1 MRLPHLLYC
10 LLSGVM
16 AFSVPLATAGPFDDW
31 SYRTPIQ
38 LNNAGGT
45 ETLLNFPLLVN
56 LNAGN
61 FDFGKAKADGSDVR
75 FALPGGTLLS
85 YEIEKWDPVASTAA
99 VWVKVPQI
107 DLGPAAGLINMYT
120 GNAAAADA
128 QNIADVWSNG
138 YVGVWHLGAS
148 LNDSTGSGNHGTA
161 SGTVTLASGL
171 AGDARLFDLGS
182 ISTLAVSNGSLDM
195 DDNISVSYWMR
206 GAAADQPGSF
216 TRVVAK
222 NSDSVSGWEY
232 QRGGADAHQ
241 SVRIDTSAGNNQVRS
256 NAPGAFDGEWHF
268 VGTTLGSGAVRGY
281 MDDGTPIVN
290 SYGVGGGFGN
300 SLPLVIGARAAGST
314 SFRGLVD
321 EVRVSNVVRTDAW
334 MNAEY
339 RSQTG
344 QMAVL
349 GGTILVVGLVAEYS
363 HEATNPLMDTSG
375 QGHDALA
382 GGATFVATPA
392 DTQGFAAGL
401 GATVGAYARTA
412 DQYLG
417 VPASVID
424 PIGAIDPA
432 EGFTF
437 TALVHKNDLVMGGHR
452 TILASNRFRFQW
464 STSGTTQ
471 EEREAAGQL
480 RIDITGGGNTV
491 TPAGGFPVDT
501 WYFTA
506 LQYDGAGNRG
516 AAYLIPASAVLAGPT
531 FSFTPTTAMTN
542 ISAFR
547 IGGDGLSGIGS
558 LDGWDG
564 YIDNARF
571 YQGTLSKRQLRD
583 VFNSYTGHLGPIGLV
598 AQYTHENAANRLAD
612 DTGHGLT
619 LTNAGGVSFAAP
631 PNPGGFDLGDTVGQY
646 SGASDS
652 YLTVPELYT
661 AGDDFT
667 FLAMV
672 RVNADSGHQTILG
685 SDRFR
690 LQYYPVTDNDG
701 RGSLLL
707 QVNAD
712 GASGPI
718 SSTYGSFTPSEW
730 HLVAMMYDAETK
742 KIETYV
748 QPDSPVLFGSAFT
761 QTALGAEGLDTMTR
775 FRLGADGLS
784 GIGSPDALAGHID
797 GVRFYDQTF
806 TKVQLRDIFREYRP
820 APPGPIGLLAH
831 YTHDSANPLADDTG
845 HLATLTNRGG
855 TTFVPSGPTDP
866 GPFQVGDTVAQF
878 TRAGNDGL
886 DVPSIHTS
894 GDDFTFVALVRKNSE
909 ETGHQTILSSNRF
922 RYQYRDTG
930 GVNDAG
936 TLRLELSAGG
946 GTTESGDN
954 TFRTGEWY
962 FTAFSYNAATG
973 QIFNYLQDSSPV
985 FRGPAG
991 SLTANLDDMTR
1002 FQIGY
1007 NGLSGIGSGD
1017 AFGGWIDGARFYDQA
1032 LTTLQLRDVFR
1043 TVTGHAPGP
1052 IGLVV
1057 RFDHENPANRLEDT
1071 SGNALHATNGGGVT
1085 FTAPIDPGPF
1095 DLGTT
1100 VGQYSRTST
1109 GYLDVPNV
1117 HTPGDDFTFTA
1128 MVRKDSAAAGHHT
1141 IFSTN
1146 RFRLQFRGTSDNAGV
1161 LRLDVNGAGAS
1172 PPGETAIDG
1181 FPTQEWMFVA
1191 MTYDAATRQ
1200 IQAWL
1205 QDGSPVFLGPDMTR
1219 TALGAIG
1226 IDDMSSF
1233 QVGGNISGI
1242 GSGDWFRGQMDGV
1255 RFYDTLLTKREL
1267 RDVFREYNP
1276 LPAGAVGLVAEYT
1289 HEGPNP
1295 LADDTGHGL
1304 TAVNRGLVSFV
1315 APPPGGIF
1323 RAGLGNVVGHY
1334 PRQDNGSLDS
1344 PQFYTSGDDFT
1355 FTALVRK
1362 DSDESGGHQTIL
1374 ASDRF
1379 RLQFQDTGTAADGL
1393 GQLLLEVNDA
1403 GSSGPTGSGA
1413 GTFATDEW
1421 YFVALRYD
1429 AGSQALHAFLD
1440 SEELGGPVISQVVN
1454 AAMGLDDM
1462 LNFRVGADGLSGLGS
1477 PDPFGGW
1484 IDRVQFYDRFL
1495 TDVEL
1500 RQLFTSAIPEPSAA
1514 MLLLL
1519 GLMSLPLVRQRHR
1532 PRIMHRAGRG
1542 V

>member
-1 MRLPHLLYC
+1 MRSRPEVLSRC
-10 LLSGVM
+10 LLAAVM
-16 AFSVPLATAGPFDDW
+16 VFSSHWAAAGPFSDW
-31 SYRTPIQ
+31 LYRTPVQ

-75 FALPGGTLLS
+75 FALPGGALLS

-107 DLGPAAGLINMYT
+107 DLGPGAGLINMYT

-128 QNIADVWSNG
+128 QNAPDVWSNG

-148 LNDSTGSGNHGTA
+148 PNDSTAWGNHGTT
-161 SGTVTLASGL
+161 SGTVTLAPGV
-171 AGDARLFDLGS
+171 AGDARLFNLGS
-182 ISTLAVSNGSLDM
+182 IRTPAVSNGSLDM
-195 DDNISVSYWMR
+195 GDNITVSYWMS
-206 GAAADQPGSF
+206 GAAADQPGGY

-256 NAPGAFDGEWHF
+256 NAPGAFDGQWHF
-268 VGTTLGSGAVRGY
+268 VGTTLSSGAVRGY
-281 MDDGTPIVN
+281 KDSGAAIVS
-290 SYGVGGGFGN
+290 SYGVGDGFGN
-300 SLPLVIGARAAGST
+300 TLPLVIGARAAGST
-314 SFRGLVD
+314 GFRGLVD

-334 MNAEY
+334 MTAEY
-339 RSQTG
+339 RSQAG
-344 QMAVL
+344 QMAVV
-349 GGTILVVGLVAEYS
+349 GGTLLVGDLMAEYS
-363 HEATNPLMDTSG
+363 HEATNLLMDTSG
-375 QGHDALA
+375 GGYDATNA
-382 GGATFVATPA
+382 GGAGGVAFVPVA
-392 DTQGFAAGL
+392 DPQGFAAGL
-401 GATVGAYARTA
+401 GSTA
-412 DQYLG
+412 GSYVRSHNQRLELPAGLAADLG
-417 VPASVID
+417 ES
-424 PIGAIDPA
+424 
-432 EGFTF
+432 FTF
-437 TALVHKNDLVMGGHR
+437 TALVQGDGLVAGGGHQ
-452 TILASNRFRFQW
+452 TILGSNRFRFQRGNTDQLLLQVNRP
-464 STSGTTQ
+464 SGSGTGLVQ
-471 EEREAAGQL
+471 AAAGTL
-480 RIDITGGGNTV
+480 DPG
-491 TPAGGFPVDT
+491 T
-501 WYFTA
+501 WYM
-506 LQYDGAGNRG
+506 
-516 AAYLIPASAVLAGPT
+516 AVLRYDAATNRADTYLVPGTSIVTSPNLAL
-531 FSFTPTTAMTN
+531 TPTEPMTN
-542 ISAFR
+542 INSFR
-547 IGGDGLSGIGS
+547 IGSDGLSGIGS
-558 LDGWDG
+558 FDGWNG
-564 YIDNARF
+564 LIDNARF
-571 YQGTLSKRQLRD
+571 YEGALTKRELRD
-583 VFNSYTGHLGPIGLV
+583 VFYSYTGHFGAVGLL

-619 LTNAGGVSFAAP
+619 LANAGGVTFAAS

-646 SGASDS
+646 SGASNS
-652 YLTVPELYT
+652 YSTVPELYT

-690 LQYYPVTDNDG
+690 LQYYPVTTGDG
-701 RGSLLL
+701 LGSLLL

-712 GASGPI
+712 GASGPT
-718 SSTYGSFTPSEW
+718 SSTYGSFMPGEW

-748 QPDSPVLFGSAFT
+748 QPDSPVLFGSAFM
-761 QTALGAEGLDTMTR
+761 QTALGPQGLDTMTR

-845 HLATLTNRGG
+845 HLATLTN
-855 TTFVPSGPTDP
+855 
-866 GPFQVGDTVAQF
+866 
-878 TRAGNDGL
+878 
-886 DVPSIHTS
+886 
-894 GDDFTFVALVRKNSE
+894 
-909 ETGHQTILSSNRF
+909 
-922 RYQYRDTG
+922 
-930 GVNDAG
+930 
-936 TLRLELSAGG
+936 
-946 GTTESGDN
+946 
-954 TFRTGEWY
+954 
-962 FTAFSYNAATG
+962 
-973 QIFNYLQDSSPV
+973 
-985 FRGPAG
+985 
-991 SLTANLDDMTR
+991 
-1002 FQIGY
+1002 
-1007 NGLSGIGSGD
+1007 
-1017 AFGGWIDGARFYDQA
+1017 
-1032 LTTLQLRDVFR
+1032 
-1043 TVTGHAPGP
+1043 
-1052 IGLVV
+1052 
-1057 RFDHENPANRLEDT
+1057 
-1071 SGNALHATNGGGVT
+1071 GGGVG
-1085 FTAPIDPGPF
+1085 FVAPIDPGPF

-1117 HTPGDDFTFTA
+1117 HTPDDDFTFTA
-1128 MVRKDSAAAGHHT
+1128 MVRKDAAAAGHHT

-1146 RFRLQFRGTSDNAGV
+1146 RFRLQFRGTSTDAGT
-1161 LRLDVNGAGAS
+1161 LRLDVNGANATGHN
-1172 PPGETAIDG
+1172 ETAVDG

-1219 TALGAIG
+1219 IALGAIG
-1226 IDDMSSF
+1226 IDDMNRF

-1242 GSGDWFRGQMDGV
+1242 GLGDNFRGQMDGV

-1295 LADDTGHGL
+1295 LADDTGHGV

-1323 RAGLGNVVGHY
+1323 RAGLGSVVGHY
-1334 PRQDNGSLDS
+1334 PRQDNGSLDF

-1362 DSDESGGHQTIL
+1362 DSDESGGQQTIL

-1379 RLQFQDTGTAADGL
+1379 RLQFQDTGTMDDEL
-1393 GQLLLEVNDA
+1393 GQLYLQVNGA
-1403 GSSGPTGSGA
+1403 GSTGPTGSGSD
-1413 GTFATDEW
+1413 TFATEEW

-1429 AGSQALHAFLD
+1429 AGSQALQAFLD
-1440 SEELGGPVISQVVN
+1440 SEELGGPAISQVVN
-1454 AAMGLDDM
+1454 EAMGLDDM
-1462 LNFRVGADGLSGLGS
+1462 LNFRIGADGLSGLES
-1477 PDPFGGW
+1477 SDPFGGW

-1495 TDVEL
+1495 SDVEL
-1500 RQLFTSAIPEPSAA
+1500 RQLFNAAIPEPSAA

-1519 GLMSLPLVRQRHR
+1519 GLISLPLVRQRHR
-1532 PRIMHRAGRG
+1532 PRIMHRAARDA
-1542 V
+1542 